1 MLHGR
6 DDELP
11 GVEEGV
17 THVLQLGDVGGADL
31 LAVLEELGN
40 DVRLAMDFLLGWST
54 EDKDYISSFFV
65 VLRSRQRLV
74 SLNRQP
80 NWR

>member
-17 THVLQLGDVGGADL
+17 THALQLGDVGGADL

>member
-11 GVEEGV
+11 GVEEGIA
-17 THVLQLGDVGGADL
+17 HVLQLSDVGGADL